1 MADQDDPP
9 TIRTFSFPEDFE
21 VLDYIYQ
28 QTAHVACDKMEID
41 LITDLMTHLDF
52 STFAVM
58 SIVSERAGVPFEE
71 ALAQHCENVRN
82 HYRDKMGKDSNTPKP
97 H

>member
-9 TIRTFSFPEDFE
+9 IIRTFSFPEDFE

-28 QTAHVACDKMEID
+28 QTANVACDKNELD
-41 LITDLMTHLDF
+41 LITNLMAHLDF

-58 SIVSERAGVPFEE
+58 TIICQRADVPFEE

-82 HYRDKMGKDSNTPKP
+82 HYEENVGKDPNTTKP

>member
-1 MADQDDPP
+1 MADQDDPLHV
-9 TIRTFSFPEDFE
+9 RTFSFPEDFE
-21 VLDYIYQ
+21 VLDFIYQ
-28 QTAHVACDKMEID
+28 QTANVACDRNEID

-58 SIVSERAGVPFEE
+58 TIISQRAGVPFEE

-82 HYRDKMGKDSNTPKP
+82 HFKEKVGKDSDTPKP

>member
-9 TIRTFSFPEDFE
+9 IIRTFSFPEDFE
-21 VLDYIYQ
+21 MLDYVYQ
-28 QTAHVACDKMEID
+28 QTANVACDKMEID

-82 HYRDKMGKDSNTPKP
+82 HYRDNVGKDPNTPKP

>member
-1 MADQDDPP
+1 MADQDDPLYA
-9 TIRTFSFPEDFE
+9 RTFSFPEDFE
-21 VLDYIYQ
+21 MLDFIYQ
-28 QTAHVACDKMEID
+28 QTANVACDRNEVD
-41 LITDLMTHLDF
+41 LLTDLMTHLDF

-82 HYRDKMGKDSNTPKP
+82 HYKENVGKDPNTPKP